1 MKKKLR
7 SKISWH
13 CPFKSGGKPPYSLFQ
28 KLKKFKNTSL
38 KLKMLWLYAVMDTL
52 DSTEFHRVRL
62 RFSAVQD
69 RVLLNSTLLSIEF
82 NLTQRS
88 VQDNALYR
96 SGQRCPGQVQFDSAL
111 SRTEFILTRKC
122 PGQSSVW
129 LSAVQDKVQFDSE
142 LSWTEFSLTQ
152 PCTV

>member
-1 MKKKLR
+1 MSGV
-7 SKISWH
+7 SKIVGGVDAVPGEFPWQVSY
-13 CPFKSGGKPPYSLFQ
+13 SGPLCC
-28 KLKKFKNTSL
+28 T
-38 KLKMLWLYAVMDTL
+38 VHHMDTL

-62 RFSAVQD
+62 RFSAFQD

-111 SRTEFILTRKC
+111 SRTEFSLTRRC
-122 PGQSSVW
+122 PGQSSV
-129 LSAVQDKVQFDSE
+129 
-142 LSWTEFSLTQ
+142 
-152 PCTV
+152 